1 MNPSEKRQR
10 LFKHG
15 KPLIRPLE
23 IYNGEGYSKDIGI
36 LWAAYKRKPFE
47 IFGQGLSQQDFAES
61 IEQLASKADL
71 MVIDDEN
78 KGYKDKGPIVF
89 LSLFSNGW
97 KSQPQVEFFPWAT
110 IKNKLRASVTF
121 LHWIRYS
128 KEVGVIEIRGLK
140 EDKPLLE
147 KCMDYGVLFYSGKV
161 IGGHPTGNEYI
172 YSVKG
177 RKR

>member
-1 MNPSEKRQR
+1 MNPSEKRNR
-10 LFKHG
+10 LFKSG

-36 LWAAYKRKPFE
+36 LWTAYKRKPFE
-47 IFGQGLSQQDFAES
+47 ILGEGLSQEAFAES
-61 IEQLASKADL
+61 IESLSQKADL
-71 MVIDDEN
+71 MVIDDDN
-78 KGYKDKGPIVF
+78 KGYQDKGPVVF

-110 IKNKLRASVTF
+110 IKNKLRTSVTF

-128 KEVGVIEIRGLK
+128 KEIGVIEIRGLK
-140 EDKPLLE
+140 EDKSLLE
-147 KCMDYGVLFYSGKV
+147 KCKDYGVLFYSGKV
-161 IGGHPTGNEYI
+161 IGGHPKGNEYI